1 MTYSWRAPAITP
13 LSTANTSRPMAT
25 LSLVLCFVL
34 PPLFLLFVI
43 KCVFYFM
50 DHYKDDDDGYDDDDV
65 YDDWRE
71 DLL

>member
-1 MTYSWRAPAITP
+1 
-13 LSTANTSRPMAT
+13 MAT